1 MTENQWEY
9 YMSAALIAYVAWD
22 RVVPWKILSLP
33 EKEGATFFPIGY
45 GSGQAVLHKRAE
57 PGSQLWVLTIPV
69 AKAHSPDRQVFPPT
83 LVARIQVQ
91 ALCSK
96 ASCPE
101 ALRAKNVERLLDRWT
116 WVAVGDPA
124 QSRFFELNDAS
135 PALMHL
141 GIMEPGEPAS
151 LELARK
157 FQSIRYLPEGNQ
169 VQQAFDEVDT
179 HAQKKAVFISY
190 THAEGTQLAL
200 QLASELAPLGFHL
213 WLDALTIP
221 LYNVAKEDDC
231 QPHRLRQL
239 IRLGV
244 QQTQLAIVLN
254 TPAYAQKSDPC
265 GFNWTQWEYDLI
277 REKQQADAGLRCIQV
292 NMGGTPLS
300 ALSPRFEANLPEALA
315 RAIAGWF

>member
-1 MTENQWEY
+1 MP
-9 YMSAALIAYVAWD
+9 AALIAYVSWD

-33 EKEGATFFPIGY
+33 EKEEALFFPVGY

-57 PGSQLWVLTIPV
+57 PGAQLWVITIPV
-69 AKAHSPDRQVFPPT
+69 ANAHSPDRQVFPPT
-83 LVARIQVQ
+83 LVARVQVQ

-96 ASCPE
+96 AHCPDT
-101 ALRAKNVERLLDRWT
+101 LRSKNMERLLDRWA
-116 WVAVGDPA
+116 WVAVGDPV

-135 PALMHL
+135 PALVRL

-151 LELARK
+151 LELAKR
-157 FQSIRYLPEGNQ
+157 FQSIRYLPDGEEVGR
-169 VQQAFDEVDT
+169 AFDQIHL

-190 THAEGTQLAL
+190 THAEGTELAL
-200 QLASELAPLGFHL
+200 QLATELAPLGFHL

-254 TPAYAQKSDPC
+254 TPAYAQKTDPC

-277 REKQQADAGLRCIQV
+277 LEKQQADAGFQCIEV
-292 NMGGTPLS
+292 NMGGAPLP
-300 ALSPRFEANLPEALA
+300 ALAPRFEANPPEKLA
-315 RAIAGWF
+315 QAIARWWERQSGE